1 MVYITNHNA
10 DLIIENIDISKLN
23 LEGSLFKNR
32 NLFIFSKRE
41 VKRLLAYKSFMANSK
56 DLVGVYKKIEMPTDK
71 YEYLTYYNKPAYHS
85 KADCSLLNSAFIT
98 YKIPEKIRQK
108 GEESCKIFRL
118 WFKKNRELL
127 QEDEKTFYALLKSK
141 FGVDELEKQSLE
153 NSGIQVFTDLTL
165 EQIEQQL
172 DKLINEA
179 NDYFFNSNHKPVLSL
194 FLRRLYLAN
203 PTSIIPK
210 EEIEKAG
217 IKMTDV
223 EIKKILAEFRDKY
236 KNPITRLLK
245 YYYRT
250 KYNPELKYN
259 ENILEQLGFVPC
271 KECCSKRQL

>member
-32 NLFIFSKRE
+32 NLFIFSKKE
-41 VKRLLAYKSFMANSK
+41 VKTLLAYKSFMANSK

-71 YEYLTYYNKPAYHS
+71 YEYLTYYKKPAYHS
-85 KADCSLLNSAFIT
+85 KADCSQLNSAFIT
-98 YKIPEKIRQK
+98 YKIPEKIRQE
-108 GEESCKIFRL
+108 GEESCKKFRL

-153 NSGIQVFTDLTL
+153 
-165 EQIEQQL
+165 QIEQQL
-172 DKLINEA
+172 DNLINEA

-210 EEIEKAG
+210 EEVEKAG
-217 IKMTDV
+217 LKMTDV

-250 KYNPELKYN
+250 KYNHELKYN

-271 KECCSKRQL
+271 KQCCSKRQP